1 MQSFGIVF
9 LQRPQEQ
16 PPVCS
21 IGRLM
26 AAVSSAKE
34 SVSLSDEHSVGRQ
47 RRSKN
52 RDNAFRGCSLDLS
65 GAPPY
70 WLSRCENIRH
80 RLVRFSPYRVA
91 RRVASLGRA
100 AHLACEPFDK
110 ALALALRSDGA
121 TGRP

>member
-1 MQSFGIVF
+1 MTYG
-9 LQRPQEQ
+9 
-16 PPVCS
+16 
-21 IGRLM
+21 GG
-26 AAVSSAKE
+26 
-34 SVSLSDEHSVGRQ
+34 VSLADVDPFAEREGFERTVGPP
-47 RRSKN
+47 N

-100 AHLACEPFDK
+100 VHLACEPFDK